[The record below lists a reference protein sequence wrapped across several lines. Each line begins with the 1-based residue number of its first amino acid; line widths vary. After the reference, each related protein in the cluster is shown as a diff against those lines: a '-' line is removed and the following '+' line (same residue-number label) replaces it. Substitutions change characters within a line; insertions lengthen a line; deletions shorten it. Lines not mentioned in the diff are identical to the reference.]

1 MRVGLVV
8 SGWITAVS
16 LAGAPLA
23 AQDNTVE
30 QVVEGAKA
38 PLRDLRIEDPEI
50 PPVLLLA
57 ASAPY
62 SSEGT
67 GSCAQIAAGV
77 EAITAAMGPDADT
90 PQAENGQGTAVATA
104 GARAAMGT
112 FIPGYGLVRVLSG
125 ASKKEKEVQ
134 AAIYGGAVRRAYL
147 KGLGAARGCRGA
159 AAPTAAARQAHMVLP
174 ASESAD

>member
-1 MRVGLVV
+1 MRIGLLAF
-8 SGWITAVS
+8 GWFLAVS

-23 AQDNTVE
+23 AQDNTVDE
-30 QVVEGAKA
+30 VVDGARA

-50 PPVLLLA
+50 PQVLLLA

-67 GSCAQIAAGV
+67 ATCAQIAAGV

-90 PQAENGQGTAVATA
+90 PHAENGQGTAVATA

-112 FIPGYGLVRVLSG
+112 LIPGYGLVRVLSG

-147 KGLGAARGCRGA
+147 KGLGAARGCRIA
-159 AAPTAAARQAHMVLP
+159 AAPTAAARQARMVLT
-174 ASESAD
+174 AETAD

>member
-1 MRVGLVV
+1 MRVGLLV
-8 SGWITAVS
+8 SGWISMVS

-50 PPVLLLA
+50 PAVLLLA

-67 GSCAQIAAGV
+67 ATCAQIAAGV

-90 PQAENGQGTAVATA
+90 PHAESGEGTAVATA

-112 FIPGYGLVRVLSG
+112 LIPGYGLVRVLSG
-125 ASKKEKEVQ
+125 ASKKEKQVQ

-147 KGLGAARGCRGA
+147 KGLGAARGCRNA
-159 AAPTAAARQAHMVLP
+159 AAPTTAARQAHMVLP
-174 ASESAD
+174 AAESTD